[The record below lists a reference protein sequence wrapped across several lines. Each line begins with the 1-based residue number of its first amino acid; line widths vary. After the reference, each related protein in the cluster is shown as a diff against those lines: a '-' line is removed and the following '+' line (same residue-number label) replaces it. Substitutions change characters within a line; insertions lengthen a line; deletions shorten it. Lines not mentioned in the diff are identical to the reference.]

1 MSDLKSYIRDIPDFP
16 KEGIV
21 FKDIT
26 PLLKN
31 GSKFRQAVDLMADEF
46 SASARGA
53 KGGSASGGKNKNID
67 VVVSVESRGF
77 IFGATLAYKFGVG
90 LVPIR
95 KRGKLPYKT
104 HSITYDLEYGKDTL
118 EIHQDAV
125 KKGDR
130 VLIVDDL
137 LATGGTTRAVI
148 DLVEK
153 LGGEIA
159 GIAFLIEL
167 TALKGREKLKDYPV
181 ISLIKDK
188 YC

>member
-1 MSDLKSYIRDIPDFP
+1 MDDLKSYIRDIPGFP
-16 KEGIV
+16 KEGII

-26 PLLKN
+26 PLLKD
-31 GSKFRQAVDLMADEF
+31 GKKFREAVDLIADKF
-46 SASARGA
+46 KDKR
-53 KGGSASGGKNKNID
+53 ID
-67 VVVSVESRGF
+67 VVLSVEARGF
-77 IFGATLAYKFGVG
+77 IFGAAIAYKLGAG
-90 LVPIR
+90 IVPIR
-95 KRGKLPYKT
+95 KKGKLPFKT

-118 EIHQDAV
+118 EIHQDAF
-125 KKGDR
+125 KKDAN

-153 LGGEIA
+153 LGGNII

-167 TALKGREKLKDYPV
+167 TALKGREKLKDYQV
-181 ISLIKDK
+181 VSLIKDK